1 MMINKKLA
9 KNDLYRPID
18 EIEEWW
24 LDVLQS
30 PSPEDDLNIK
40 EVIPVDVL
48 HLVKRI
54 LGFDDRKRYKTHK
67 RDYTLQIPVL
77 DKESDDDTVGSNVDS
92 DEMKNMSKVSSTK
105 ASDSETIKAGAYIR
119 FFQRPNYK
127 ASIWR
132 EKIYTKD
139 QMTINQQAVALA
151 ESIAEKFVNWVA
163 TIGGE
168 EDSRIDMESILKLFD
183 VGTTIEYATACKVDP
198 KEILSKINIGKYPKN
213 MASST
218 EIKNITSSKS
228 KMRPRKHNAPSCKL
242 DREKLENME
251 TVFKNIT
258 HLKSTGD
265 FLQYLSDK
273 NPVIK
278 PPKYLKKHITCANIN

>member
-1 MMINKKLA
+1 MMVNKKLT
-9 KNDLYRPID
+9 KNDLYTPID

-24 LDVLQS
+24 LEVLQS
-30 PSPEDDLNIK
+30 PSPEADLNIK
-40 EVIPVDVL
+40 EVIPIEVL
-48 HLVKRI
+48 YLVKRI
-54 LGFDDRKRYKTHK
+54 LGFDGEKEDKTHK
-67 RDYTLQIPVL
+67 KDYTDQIPVL
-77 DKESDDDTVGSNVDS
+77 DKELDNDTVEGNADSDDIQNI
-92 DEMKNMSKVSSTK
+92 SKVSSTK
-105 ASDSETIKAGAYIR
+105 TSDSENIKAEAYIR

-139 QMTINQQAVALA
+139 QMTINQQAVALT

-168 EDSRIDMESILKLFD
+168 KDSRIDIESILKMFD
-183 VGTTIEYATACKVDP
+183 IGTTMEYATACKVDP

-213 MASST
+213 MVSST
-218 EIKNITSSKS
+218 SK
-228 KMRPRKHNAPSCKL
+228 KRPREHASFYKL
-242 DREKLENME
+242 DKEKLESME

-258 HLKSTGD
+258 HLKSTRE

-273 NPVIK
+273 NPAIK
-278 PPKYLKKHITCANIN
+278 HPKYLEKHIICATII